1 MLNRN
6 GACEESK
13 KIFLIYLDCKFDV
26 DFNSI
31 DRLEDGIFFVFRT
44 IFFNTHEDR
53 SLGLYLKVII
63 FVYCL
68 RILNLNKVLN
78 NEY

>member
-26 DFNSI
+26 DFDSI
-31 DRLEDGIFFVFRT
+31 DRLEDGLFFVLER
-44 IFFNTHEDR
+44 FF
-53 SLGLYLKVII
+53 
-63 FVYCL
+63 
-68 RILNLNKVLN
+68 
-78 NEY
+78 